1 MIYLFDFDGTL
12 VDSMPVWAN
21 VQKKVLLDAGIT
33 PSEDFVKIITPL
45 GSHGTAEY
53 CGKIVG
59 KTAEEVL
66 EITDAALYK
75 KYAEEI
81 PAKDNVK
88 ETLIKLK
95 EQGHSLNVLTA
106 CPHGRLDVC
115 LKRLGLFDLFENVWS
130 SDDFGSPKS
139 EPQIYKDAAKR
150 LGVLV
155 SDCTFLDDNLN
166 AVSAAK
172 KAGMISFGVYDE
184 SSDEFTDQI
193 KNVADGYIYNFKE
206 LL

>member
-21 VQKKVLLDAGIT
+21 EQKKVLTDAGFT
-33 PSEDFVKIITPL
+33 PAEDFVKIITPL

-53 CGKIVG
+53 CGNIIG
-59 KTAEEVL
+59 KSAEDVL
-66 EITDAALYK
+66 KITDAALYR

-81 PAKDNVK
+81 PAKADVK

-106 CPHGRLDVC
+106 CPHVRLDVC

-130 SDDFGSPKS
+130 SDDFSSPKS
-139 EPQIYKDAAKR
+139 EPKIYKDAAEK
-150 LGVLV
+150 LGVSV
-155 SDCTFLDDNLN
+155 SECTFLDDNFN
-166 AVSAAK
+166 AVAAAK
-172 KAGMISFGVYDE
+172 EAGMISVGVYDDT
-184 SSDEFTDQI
+184 SKEFVEQI
-193 KNVADGYIYNFKE
+193 KKIADNYIYNFKE